1 MILVFGSINIDWVAR
16 VPSIPRP
23 GETVLARAYET
34 LFGGKGANRAV
45 AAARASRGAGI
56 EVAIAA
62 RVGSDAFGRAAVA
75 NLAANGVSA
84 AFVSAGAGPAGC
96 AFVVVGNSGEKAVTG
111 AGGADNAPT
120 APNPR

>member
-34 LFGGKGANRAV
+34 LFGGKGANQAV

-56 EVAIAA
+56 EVAIACSGRLRRVRPGGGRQPRGERGIGGV
-62 RVGSDAFGRAAVA
+62 RVGGGRARRVG
-75 NLAANGVSA
+75 LRRCRSTGSK
-84 AFVSAGAGPAGC
+84 C
-96 AFVVVGNSGEKAVTG
+96 APGRG
-111 AGGADNAPT
+111 
-120 APNPR
+120 R